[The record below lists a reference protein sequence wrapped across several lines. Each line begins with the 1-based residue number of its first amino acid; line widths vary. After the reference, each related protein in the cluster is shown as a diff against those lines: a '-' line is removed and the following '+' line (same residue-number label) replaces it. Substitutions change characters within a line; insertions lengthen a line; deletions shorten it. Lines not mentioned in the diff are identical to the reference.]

1 MNVRGGP
8 SRRLHKNTARMPRSG
23 SPSPREE
30 RGPGGKDSPQSHE
43 GNLMP
48 NAADT
53 PASGQSAD
61 ASPAPE
67 PNPTAETD
75 ALAIA
80 NQLRPV
86 LLRLHRFLR
95 GEAHELGVTS
105 TQASLLAAMHRAPGV
120 GLSELAR
127 REHMSAPTLVGHV
140 DRLEA
145 AGLVARA
152 RGNPTDLRRVGL
164 TLTPTG
170 LEMLQTLRAHRTAW
184 LAAHLEALT
193 PDELAAVAA
202 AIGPL
207 RRLTEGES

>member
-1 MNVRGGP
+1 
-8 SRRLHKNTARMPRSG
+8 
-23 SPSPREE
+23 
-30 RGPGGKDSPQSHE
+30 
-43 GNLMP
+43 MP
-48 NAADT
+48 NATDT
-53 PASGQSAD
+53 PASAQSGG
-61 ASPAPE
+61 SPLAPDLD
-67 PNPTAETD
+67 PTGATD

-105 TQASLLAAMHRAPGV
+105 AQASLLAAMHRTPGV

-145 AGLVARA
+145 AGLVARE

-164 TLTPTG
+164 TLTPAG
-170 LEMLQTLRAHRTAW
+170 QQMLQTLRARRTAW
-184 LAAHLEALT
+184 LAAHLETLA

-202 AIGPL
+202 AIAPL
-207 RRLTEGES
+207 RRLTEGEP

>member
-1 MNVRGGP
+1 
-8 SRRLHKNTARMPRSG
+8 
-23 SPSPREE
+23 
-30 RGPGGKDSPQSHE
+30 
-43 GNLMP
+43 MP
-48 NAADT
+48 NPTDT
-53 PASGQSAD
+53 HTRGQSAG
-61 ASPAPE
+61 ASPTPE
-67 PNPTAETD
+67 ADAAGEAD

-120 GLSELAR
+120 GLSALAR

-145 AGLVARA
+145 AGLVARE

-164 TLTPTG
+164 TLTPAG

-202 AIGPL
+202 AIAPL
-207 RRLTEGES
+207 RRLTEGEL

>member
-1 MNVRGGP
+1 
-8 SRRLHKNTARMPRSG
+8 MPMSI
-23 SPSPREE
+23 
-30 RGPGGKDSPQSHE
+30 
-43 GNLMP
+43 
-48 NAADT
+48 DT
-53 PASGQSAD
+53 HMSGQSGGISAM
-61 ASPAPE
+61 PE
-67 PNPTAETD
+67 PGQAAETD

-105 TQASLLAAMHRAPGV
+105 TQASLLAAMHRSPGV

-140 DRLEA
+140 DKLEA
-145 AGLVARA
+145 AGLVARE

-164 TLTPTG
+164 ALTPAG

-184 LAAHLEALT
+184 LAARLDALT
-193 PDELAAVAA
+193 PDERAAIAA
-202 AIGPL
+202 AIAPL
-207 RRLTEGES
+207 RQLTEGEL

>member
-1 MNVRGGP
+1 MTDTADAPTGGQ
-8 SRRLHKNTARMPRSG
+8 SSG
-23 SPSPREE
+23 
-30 RGPGGKDSPQSHE
+30 Q
-43 GNLMP
+43 
-48 NAADT
+48 
-53 PASGQSAD
+53 ASGASA
-61 ASPAPE
+61 APE
-67 PNPTAETD
+67 AGPAGAAD

-105 TQASLLAAMHRAPGV
+105 TQASLLAAMQRTPGV

-140 DRLEA
+140 DKLEA
-145 AGLVARA
+145 AGLVARE

-164 TLTPTG
+164 TLTPAG
-170 LEMLQTLRAHRTAW
+170 LDMLQTLRARRTAW
-184 LAAHLEALT
+184 LAAHLEALA

-202 AIGPL
+202 AVAPL
-207 RRLTEGES
+207 RRLTEGE

>member
-1 MNVRGGP
+1 
-8 SRRLHKNTARMPRSG
+8 
-23 SPSPREE
+23 
-30 RGPGGKDSPQSHE
+30 
-43 GNLMP
+43 MP

-61 ASPAPE
+61 TSPAPE
-67 PNPTAETD
+67 LNPTAETD

-95 GEAHELGVTS
+95 GEAHEMGVTS
-105 TQASLLAAMHRAPGV
+105 TQASLLAAMHRSPGV

-145 AGLVARA
+145 AGLVARE

-164 TLTPTG
+164 TLTPAG
-170 LEMLQTLRAHRTAW
+170 LEMLQTLRARRTAW
-184 LAAHLEALT
+184 LTARLEALA

-202 AIGPL
+202 AVAPL